1 MINNAT
7 ALTKEQI
14 KNLILNA
21 YGFIDKDG
29 VLFTTDKY
37 LIDPCEFKLMSAN
50 VYLEFSYDNS
60 FFDDGKVTFETHDA
74 DTEQFTV
81 LAIATDIMELI
92 E

>member
-1 MINNAT
+1 MIKNAT

-14 KNLILNA
+14 KNLLLNV
-21 YGFIDKDG
+21 YGFVDKHG
-29 VLFTTDKY
+29 ELFTTDKY
-37 LIDPCEFKLMSAN
+37 LIDPCEFKLMSAT
-50 VYLEFSYDNS
+50 VCLEFSYDNCTFS
-60 FFDDGKVTFETHDA
+60 DGKITFETHDA